1 MWKSLLNQNLRGFLL
16 RFYFLAL
23 NLQISSWLK
32 NTILMILAVLLERVK
47 NVGM

>member
-1 MWKSLLNQNLRGFLL
+1 MWKSLLNQNLCRFLL
-16 RFYFLAL
+16 RFYFFAL

-32 NTILMILAVLLERVK
+32 NAMLMILPVLLERVK